1 MQHYFISTLKLQ
13 MGRFKKIDVQHEI
26 IKLHCIN
33 EFQFHNKDIARTDKY
48 LSQWTFRQLVI
59 QSQMLPH

>member
-13 MGRFKKIDVQHEI
+13 TGRFNVQQEI

-33 EFQFHNKDIARTDKY
+33 EFQFHNIDIARTDKI
-48 LSQWTFRQLVI
+48 SVTVNI
-59 QSQMLPH
+59 QTVRIQPQMLPH

>member
-13 MGRFKKIDVQHEI
+13 TGRFKEIDLQHEI

-33 EFQFHNKDIARTDKY
+33 EFQFHNIDIARTDKI
-48 LSQWTFRQLVI
+48 SVTVNI
-59 QSQMLPH
+59 QTVSNTATMLPH